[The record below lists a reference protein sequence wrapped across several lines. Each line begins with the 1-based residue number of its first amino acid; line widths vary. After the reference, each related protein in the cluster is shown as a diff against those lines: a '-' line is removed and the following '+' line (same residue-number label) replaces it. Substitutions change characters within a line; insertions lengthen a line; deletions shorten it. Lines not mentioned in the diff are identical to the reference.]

1 MSKKIMLDG
10 NQAAAQIAF
19 ACSEVAAIYPITPSS
34 PMGEWND
41 EWAAKGEKN
50 IWGTV
55 PHVVELQSE
64 GGAAGAVHGALTTGA
79 LTTTFTASQG
89 LLLMIPNMYKIAGEL
104 TSTVFHVSAR
114 SLACQ
119 GLSIFGDH
127 SDVMS
132 CRQTGFA
139 MLASNSVQEVM
150 DLATIAHAATLES
163 RIPFIHFFD
172 GFRTSHEVQKIEDV
186 SEESVRAMID
196 DDLVAAHRARGLDP
210 ERPALR
216 GTAQNPDVYFQ
227 GRETVNK
234 YYDACPG
241 IVQKCMDKF
250 AGLTGRQYK
259 LFDYVGAEDAE
270 HVIVIMGSGAETAH
284 ETVEQLA
291 AAGEKVGVVKVRLYR
306 PFCTKSFVTALPK
319 TVKTIT
325 VLDRTKE
332 PGGVGEPLY
341 SDVRTAIGVGMQDK
355 TIDIPRWIPTYGGRY
370 GLGSKEFTPANVKA
384 VFVNAASESPKN
396 NFTVNIVDDVTHLS
410 LETPADFELDT
421 EGRKECM
428 FYGLGA
434 DGTVGANKNSI
445 KIIGEDTENFAQGYF
460 VYDSKKAG
468 AITVSH
474 LRFGPKLIR
483 SPYLCT
489 KTDFVACHQF
499 SFIEKYDML
508 SSIKEGGVFLL
519 ASPFDADQVWD
530 NIPDEVAEQ
539 IIAKKLK
546 FYVVN
551 AHRLDQELNLGGR
564 INTVMQTAFFK
575 ISGIIPSEEAIK
587 ALKDAAKK
595 TYGKKGDAV
604 VQMNWNA
611 IDAAADAVVEVKYPA
626 APAGKLKKPAVV
638 SGEAPD
644 FVRNVT
650 AKIMAQQGDDLP
662 VSAMPEDGT
671 WPTATT
677 QWEKRNIALSIPV
690 WDPEVCIQCMQCS
703 LVCPHACI
711 RGKVYAADQ
720 LASAPETFKSAD
732 VKGMLSKAYPGSKYT
747 IQCAPEDC
755 TGCGLCVARCPAK
768 NKEVEGRKAINMAEQ
783 IPLRSSEASNWKFF
797 LDIPEADI
805 SKVNP
810 VTIQGSQLKRPLFEF
825 SGACAGCGETPYVK
839 LLTQL
844 VGDRMLIANATGCS
858 SIYGGNLPTT
868 PYCTRADGRGP
879 AWANS
884 LFEDNAEFGF
894 GMRLTADKLQEYA
907 LEILKKIVAN
917 DKSDAKLKDVSQKIL
932 AVDQSSSEG
941 VEEIRALVAELK
953 SVAGALSCS
962 CDCEECCATIKN
974 LLSVANYIVRKSVW
988 VIGGDGWAYDIGYGG
1003 LDHVLA
1009 SGRNIKVLVLD
1020 TEVYSNTGGQASKAT
1035 PLGAIAKFA
1044 ASGKPQMKKNLG
1056 AISMTYKNIYVAQI
1070 SLGANPA
1077 AAVKALAEAE
1087 AYNGPALVIAYS
1099 HCIAH
1104 GIEMANGLEHQKIA
1118 VQSGHFP
1125 LYRYNPE
1132 LSAEGKNP
1140 LLLDSKEPDI
1150 SFAETAVGEIRF
1162 KQLAMV
1168 NDQAEEMLKKAEQL
1182 FRDDY
1187 QMLKTLA
1194 SLPKA

>member
-1 MSKKIMLDG
+1 
-10 NQAAAQIAF
+10 
-19 ACSEVAAIYPITPSS
+19 
-34 PMGEWND
+34 
-41 EWAAKGEKN
+41 
-50 IWGTV
+50 
-55 PHVVELQSE
+55 
-64 GGAAGAVHGALTTGA
+64 
-79 LTTTFTASQG
+79 
-89 LLLMIPNMYKIAGEL
+89 
-104 TSTVFHVSAR
+104 
-114 SLACQ
+114 
-119 GLSIFGDH
+119 
-127 SDVMS
+127 
-132 CRQTGFA
+132 
-139 MLASNSVQEVM
+139 
-150 DLATIAHAATLES
+150 
-163 RIPFIHFFD
+163 
-172 GFRTSHEVQKIEDV
+172 
-186 SEESVRAMID
+186 
-196 DDLVAAHRARGLDP
+196 
-210 ERPALR
+210 
-216 GTAQNPDVYFQ
+216 
-227 GRETVNK
+227 
-234 YYDACPG
+234 
-241 IVQKCMDKF
+241 
-250 AGLTGRQYK
+250 
-259 LFDYVGAEDAE
+259 
-270 HVIVIMGSGAETAH
+270 MGSGAETVH
-284 ETVEQLA
+284 ETVEQMA

-306 PFCTKSFVTALPK
+306 PFCTKSFVMALPK
-319 TVKTIT
+319 TIKTIT

-355 TIDIPRWIPTYGGRY
+355 TIDFPRWIPTYGGRY

-384 VFVNAASESPKN
+384 IFDNAASENPKN
-396 NFTVNIVDDVTHLS
+396 DFTVNIVDDVTNTN
-410 LETPADFELDT
+410 LENPVGFELDT

-428 FYGLGA
+428 FYGLGS

-445 KIIGEDTENFAQGYF
+445 KIIGDDTDNFAQGYF

-499 SFIEKYDML
+499 SFLEKYDML
-508 SSIKEGGVFLL
+508 SSVKQGGTFLL
-519 ASPFDADQVWD
+519 ASPFDADQVWE
-530 NIPDEVAEQ
+530 NIPDEVAQQ
-539 IIAKKLK
+539 IIAKQLR

-551 AHRLDQELNLGGR
+551 AHKLDQELNLGGR

-575 ISGIIPSEEAIK
+575 ISNIIPSAEAIQ

-595 TYGKKGDAV
+595 TYGRKGDAV
-604 VQMNWNA
+604 VQMNWDA
-611 IDAAADAVVEVKYPA
+611 IDAAANAVVEVKYPD

-638 SGEAPD
+638 SENAPD
-644 FVRNVT
+644 FVKNVT

-662 VSAMPEDGT
+662 VSAIPNDGT

-677 QWEKRNIALSIPV
+677 RWEKRNIALSIPA

-703 LVCPHACI
+703 LVCPHASI
-711 RGKVYAADQ
+711 RGKVYDPATLAD
-720 LASAPETFKSAD
+720 APETFKSTE
-732 VKGMLSKAYPGSKYT
+732 VKGMLSKAYPGYKYT

-783 IPLRSSEASNWKFF
+783 IPLRAAEAANWEFF
-797 LDIPEADI
+797 LNIPEADI
-805 SKVNP
+805 GKVNP

-844 VGDRMLIANATGCS
+844 VGDRLLIANATGCS

-868 PYCTRADGRGP
+868 PYCTREDGRGP
-879 AWANS
+879 AWSNS

-907 LEILKKIVAN
+907 REILGKIVAN
-917 DKSDAKLKDVSQKIL
+917 EKSDAKLKETAEKIL
-932 AVDQSSSEG
+932 AVDQKSSEG
-941 VEEIRALVAELK
+941 VEEMRALVGELK
-953 SVAGALSCS
+953 TIAGNISCS
-962 CDCEECCATIKN
+962 CDCEECCATLKN
-974 LLSVANYIVRKSVW
+974 LLSVADYLVKKSVW
-988 VIGGDGWAYDIGYGG
+988 VLGGDGWAYDIGYGG

-1009 SGRNIKVLVLD
+1009 SGRNIKVLVVD

-1077 AAVKALAEAE
+1077 AAVKALAEAD
-1087 AYNGPALVIAYS
+1087 AYDGPAIVIAYS

-1104 GIEMANGLEHQKIA
+1104 GIDMVNGLEQQKIA
-1118 VQSGHFP
+1118 VNSGHFP

-1140 LLLDSKEPDI
+1140 LQLDSKEPTI
-1150 SFAETAVGEIRF
+1150 SFAETAASENRF
-1162 KQLAMV
+1162 KQLTTV
-1168 NDQAEEMLKKAEQL
+1168 NEKAAEMLKLAEQR
-1182 FRDDY
+1182 FKDEFE
-1187 QMLKTLA
+1187 MLKA
-1194 SLPKA
+1194 IAALPKA